1 MSYNFVQQLSVCVA
15 TNMVELQYEYL
26 QDGDLQ
32 F

>member
-1 MSYNFVQQLSVCVA
+1 MIHNFVQQLSVCVA
-15 TNMVELQYEYL
+15 TYTIELQYEYL